1 MRHQA
6 QRCVSYGAN
15 GWLAAA
21 RASGSAKTK
30 VGGARRWPPV
40 TGGAV
45 QRRRSPMI
53 RQHSSFTAFTR
64 PTIPEPC
71 IATSFLSSV
80 GYVMDGNRMC
90 ARGEE
95 HIGGWRSDL
104 QLLESDGDWQPA
116 RGAGANGTAARINKQ
131 GQYLGTYT
139 DSFPVANELP
149 PFSSCRRLQA
159 TQHWSTT
166 HQCKNQN
173 LT

>member
-116 RGAGANGTAARINKQ
+116 RGAGAHSTAARINKQ
-131 GQYLGTYT
+131 GQYLGTCT
-139 DSFPVANELP
+139 DIFP
-149 PFSSCRRLQA
+149 RR
-159 TQHWSTT
+159 
-166 HQCKNQN
+166 K
-173 LT
+173 